1 MSGFCVRL
9 TSMILTGRRLLPSDA
24 VSKTALAWHIILV
37 TLLFFSVIPV
47 NQFALAQSTS
57 PPVTVETDNNSVS
70 IIVNWTPEEIQAGE
84 DVDVSLEFQNPTS
97 GQTLSHVNYELKV
110 IDPSSGETIK
120 SIDGIHTH
128 SGQDAQT
135 VKLDNMGDFTLEI
148 TVIGLGI
155 NQPFDTTRSGT
166 AQTAIVVVPEFPFAL
181 IAMAAGI
188 AIVIIV
194 VRSRYSSLPRFP
206 TGMRQ

>member
-1 MSGFCVRL
+1 MKH
-9 TSMILTGRRLLPSDA
+9 LPWP
-24 VSKTALAWHIILV
+24 VILV
-37 TLLFFSVIPV
+37 ALLFFSVISV
-47 NQFALAQSTS
+47 NQFAHAQSTF
-57 PPVTVETDNNSVS
+57 PPVTVETDNNSIS
-70 IIVNWTPEEIQAGE
+70 IIVNWTPEEIQASE
-84 DVDVSLEFQNPTS
+84 DVDFSLEFQNPTT

-128 SGQDAQT
+128 SGQDVQT

-194 VRSRYSSLPRFP
+194 VRSRYSSLPSFP
-206 TGMRQ
+206 TGRRQ